1 MKSKPFV
8 MWTDEASGRCIFLN
22 LSQIKH
28 ASLGMDKDDLIC
40 TVSFEGQGET
50 DTFTLHG
57 ALARLLSE
65 RLNERAMRLDGS
77 LFPDPVQDK
86 NA

>member
-1 MKSKPFV
+1 
-8 MWTDEASGRCIFLN
+8 
-22 LSQIKH
+22 
-28 ASLGMDKDDLIC
+28 MDKDDLIC